1 MPSFEWLEPETIP
14 EAIDACTQYGDEGK
28 LIAGGTWLSLVVK
41 QGLLMPEAVISL
53 HKIDG
58 LSEIRYESGV
68 GLRLGAMT
76 SIRKAE
82 MSPVV
87 QERFPELAST
97 FGEVANVRIR
107 NQATVGGCLADAD
120 YASDP
125 PAMLTAL
132 NAHVVLKGK
141 EGQRNVSLRDL
152 IVGHYETVIQ
162 PDEIM
167 TEIVVPERPDSMSG
181 VYLKYKS
188 RSTEDRP
195 CVGVAATADLNGD
208 GVVRDLSIVIG
219 AVAGTPQ
226 YADDVL
232 SLAQD
237 KQLDATLIKQIAD
250 GYADS
255 IDPLS
260 DLRGTSWYRQQM
272 ISVFVKRALTQ
283 LGGAA

>member
-1 MPSFEWLEPETIP
+1 MPSFEWIEPSSIP
-14 EAIDACTQYGDEGK
+14 EAIDVCAQYGDEGK
-28 LIAGGTWLSLVVK
+28 VIAGGTWLSLVVK

-58 LSEIRYESGV
+58 LNSIVYEPGV

-76 SIRKAE
+76 SIRAAE
-82 MSPVV
+82 LSPVV
-87 QERFPELAST
+87 KEKFPELAST

-107 NQATVGGCLADAD
+107 NQATVGGCLVDAD

-132 NAHVVLKGK
+132 NAQVVLKGK
-141 EGQRNVSLRDL
+141 EGERTVHMRDF
-152 IVGHYETVIQ
+152 IVGHYETVIEH
-162 PDEIM
+162 DEVM
-167 TEIVVPERPDSMSG
+167 TEVLVPERSASTNG
-181 VYLKYKS
+181 LYLKYKS

-195 CVGVAATADLNGD
+195 CVGVAATADLTGD
-208 GVVRDLSIVIG
+208 GSVNNLSIVIG

-226 YADDVL
+226 YADEVL
-232 SLAQD
+232 SMANG
-237 KQLDATLIKQIAD
+237 KQLDANLIKQIAD

-255 IDPLS
+255 IEPLS

-272 ISVFVKRALTQ
+272 INVFVKRALTQ
-283 LGGAA
+283 LGGVA